1 MATTRPEQLVTSA
14 HRTTSRS
21 KKPSSR
27 VIVVRLGTAAARRSI
42 TSESRL
48 RGGDGATAG
57 QSSSS
62 ESRNDVETLRNGW
75 TSCSS
80 SGLVWIETRP

>member
-1 MATTRPEQLVTSA
+1 MGVLGVDTGVDEDDIAKLEKMAAAGSEKSLTADVHGKRKRRQ
-14 HRTTSRS
+14 RS
-21 KKPSSR
+21 K
-27 VIVVRLGTAAARRSI
+27 G
-42 TSESRL
+42 
-48 RGGDGATAG
+48 GGDGATAG

-75 TSCSS
+75 TSCSN